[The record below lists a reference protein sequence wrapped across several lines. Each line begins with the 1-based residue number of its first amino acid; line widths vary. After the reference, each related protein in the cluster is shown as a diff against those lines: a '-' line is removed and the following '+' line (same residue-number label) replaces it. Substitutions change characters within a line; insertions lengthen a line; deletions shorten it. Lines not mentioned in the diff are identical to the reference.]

1 MDKEEKSKALIIAE
15 ELVKLS
21 EQSVE
26 SCKNNPHLFDDEQLK
41 LEQEILKIAN
51 KMLENIKK
59 IGN

>member
-1 MDKEEKSKALIIAE
+1 MIDKEEKSKALTIAE

-26 SCKNNPHLFDDEQLK
+26 RCKNNPHLFDNEQLK

-51 KMLENIKK
+51 KMLENIK
-59 IGN
+59 NR

>member
-1 MDKEEKSKALIIAE
+1 MMDKEEKSKALIIAE

-51 KMLENIKK
+51 KIYKK